1 MVTSQGTDWPRW
13 LFWAGFALA
22 ALSLVGYLAKA
33 KREVVEA

>member
-22 ALSLVGYLAKA
+22 TVSFVGYLAKA
-33 KREVVEA
+33 KREVVQA